1 MASVPDLTNYYFI
14 DCVTVRIIIITNQ
27 LSNQQV
33 HTINYKQQCL
43 VHVQLQRNFKSAPA
57 RALLQKVLQKFQ
69 FVLVFRNANV
79 RASASVQH
87 VLMGRMSA
95 VLVFLLLLVNV
106 KLALVLT
113 VTWQRSVHVQMK
125 AQSHLLVVLADCFA

>member
-1 MASVPDLTNYYFI
+1 MASDPDLTNYYFI
-14 DCVTVRIIIITNQ
+14 YCVTVSVIIVTNQ
-27 LSNQQV
+27 LLNQQV

-43 VHVQLQRNFKSAPA
+43 VHVQLQRNFKSAPV
-57 RALLQKVLQKFQ
+57 RALLQKVRQRFQ
-69 FVLVFRNANV
+69 FVLVFSNANV

-87 VLMGRMSA
+87 VLMERMSA

-125 AQSHLLVVLADCFA
+125 AQSHQLVVLADCFA